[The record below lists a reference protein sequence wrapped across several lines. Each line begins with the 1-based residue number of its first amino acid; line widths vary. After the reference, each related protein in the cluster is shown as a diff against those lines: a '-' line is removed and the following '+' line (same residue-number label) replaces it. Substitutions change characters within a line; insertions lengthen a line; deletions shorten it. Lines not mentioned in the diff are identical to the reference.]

1 MINATSLAIE
11 QSLFMNNTALTG
23 GGIYMSR
30 VTDTYIYDTLFYSN
44 NVTQEGGGI
53 YSGMPPMQAAL
64 QLPFSTYLQIMK
76 FAKHA
81 ISSLPLIDIC
91 KPFRQDICIQ
101 PSPMHGVCC
110 CAAWLPCLSVAQCE
124 QHI

>member
-91 KPFRQDICIQ
+91 LSDKTFAYSHHQC
-101 PSPMHGVCC
+101 MGCVAVLHGCPVC
-110 CAAWLPCLSVAQCE
+110 Q
-124 QHI
+124 